1 MALERFGGNCSGWSG
16 LMSRICSSC
25 RGGGAW
31 WRYVFGVARG
41 GQDQNQFGG
50 GWSVVSLY
58 RDNGYPKMTVHSNE
72 SEFSTEEF
80 EYPSDRVEDDILELL
95 HSVTVEQ

>member
-1 MALERFGGNCSGWSG
+1 MDAFSIVYIKVPALDGEYGEELS
-16 LMSRICSSC
+16 
-25 RGGGAW
+25 
-31 WRYVFGVARG
+31 
-41 GQDQNQFGG
+41 
-50 GWSVVSLY
+50 
-58 RDNGYPKMTVHSNE
+58 DNGYPKMTVHSNE